1 MSDLADILIEVLV
14 LESTILRAEKMSAKK
29 PLGVKLAKYYAVRSF
44 NVVRNAAER
53 AIGAVA
59 EGDMLQTQMAIL
71 RRLTKHEPVN
81 SAELGRE
88 IASVMTDAGRYTI

>member
-1 MSDLADILIEVLV
+1 M
-14 LESTILRAEKMSAKK
+14 
-29 PLGVKLAKYYAVRSF
+29 GVRLAKYYAVRSF

-53 AIGAVA
+53 AIGSVA
-59 EGDMLQTQMAIL
+59 EGDMLQTHMAIL

-88 IASVMTDAGRYTI
+88 IASVMTDAGRYKI